1 MKDVEHRYQIVNP
14 QFADWLGCAIEDCL
28 GKGEP
33 DFISAEIRHKY
44 EEEDRQVL
52 AARRQFQY
60 ETQAPDS
67 AGQVV
72 HTTYLKFPVFEPNGE
87 PLGVGGVVF
96 DISHIRRAEAALRD
110 SEERFRDFAGSAS
123 DWFWESDAEFR
134 ISYLSERFSQ
144 VSGIPVEQ
152 VLGSTRWD
160 LAEVDLDK
168 SLLWESHAETLKGGQ
183 AFRNFR
189 YTVTAGDGKERHFS
203 TSGVPIHDDGGKVV
217 GFRGS
222 ARDITARMDIEK
234 ELTIRNRAVESA
246 ENAILIADARAD
258 DCPVI
263 YVNPAFETVTGYS
276 RDEALGRNCRFLQ
289 GRDNDQPEIEIMRA
303 AVKAGEPC
311 TVVLRNYRKNGSL
324 FWNDVHLSPVKDTQG
339 TITHFIGVLDDITD
353 FKDAQERALAAN
365 RAKSEFLS
373 SMSHELRTPLNAI
386 LGFSQLL
393 LSDGTPGLNDKQN
406 RGVNQI
412 LKSGHHL
419 LGLISE
425 ILDLSKIEA
434 GAVTIDPQSVKLT
447 GAIQQALGLTL
458 KMIEDAG
465 LRFEDR
471 TLGKALPSILVDPTR
486 FSQVLLNLLSNAI
499 KYNRPKGVVAI
510 DVEEILPTGMVKI
523 LISDT
528 GPGVAPED
536 MGQLFE
542 PFNRLGAEM
551 TDIEGTGIGLA
562 ISKRLAELM
571 GGRIEVASDVGV
583 GTTFWI
589 EFLIETLG
597 KDLAPTP
604 AQLPSHSFHART
616 TGGPSE
622 PVVPEST
629 GIKVLYVEDNPVN
642 MDLVVLAFERHR
654 DLKLLTATNA
664 MRGLEIAR
672 TQRPDVILMDI
683 RLPEMNGIEALEVL
697 RGMKQTRK
705 TPAIAVTAHA
715 MEAQREA
722 AMEAGFD
729 AYLTK
734 PLDIPELLKAV
745 RQFARVSELL

>member
-1 MKDVEHRYQIVNP
+1 
-14 QFADWLGCAIEDCL
+14 
-28 GKGEP
+28 
-33 DFISAEIRHKY
+33 
-44 EEEDRQVL
+44 
-52 AARRQFQY
+52 
-60 ETQAPDS
+60 
-67 AGQVV
+67 
-72 HTTYLKFPVFEPNGE
+72 
-87 PLGVGGVVF
+87 
-96 DISHIRRAEAALRD
+96 
-110 SEERFRDFAGSAS
+110 
-123 DWFWESDAEFR
+123 
-134 ISYLSERFSQ
+134 
-144 VSGIPVEQ
+144 
-152 VLGSTRWD
+152 
-160 LAEVDLDK
+160 
-168 SLLWESHAETLKGGQ
+168 
-183 AFRNFR
+183 
-189 YTVTAGDGKERHFS
+189 
-203 TSGVPIHDDGGKVV
+203 
-217 GFRGS
+217 
-222 ARDITARMDIEK
+222 
-234 ELTIRNRAVESA
+234 
-246 ENAILIADARAD
+246 
-258 DCPVI
+258 
-263 YVNPAFETVTGYS
+263 
-276 RDEALGRNCRFLQ
+276 
-289 GRDNDQPEIEIMRA
+289 
-303 AVKAGEPC
+303 
-311 TVVLRNYRKNGSL
+311 
-324 FWNDVHLSPVKDTQG
+324 
-339 TITHFIGVLDDITD
+339 
-353 FKDAQERALAAN
+353 
-365 RAKSEFLS
+365 
-373 SMSHELRTPLNAI
+373 
-386 LGFSQLL
+386 
-393 LSDGTPGLNDKQN
+393 
-406 RGVNQI
+406 
-412 LKSGHHL
+412 
-419 LGLISE
+419 
-425 ILDLSKIEA
+425 
-434 GAVTIDPQSVKLT
+434 
-447 GAIQQALGLTL
+447 
-458 KMIEDAG
+458 MIEDAG

-562 ISKRLAELM
+562 ISKRLVELM

-589 EFLIETLG
+589 EFPIETLG
-597 KDLAPTP
+597 KDLAPAP

-654 DLKLLTATNA
+654 DLELLTATNA

-705 TPAIAVTAHA
+705 IPVIAVTAHA

-722 AMEAGFD
+722 GMEAGFD

-745 RQFARVSELL
+745 RQFARVSELQ